1 MGGQFFSVAEGNGS
15 YYGSYYCEI
24 KSDHRHRLV
33 AFDGLGLKEKK
44 LVKMMRFLQSWS
56 GYSPQQIQI
65 VELI

>member
-1 MGGQFFSVAEGNGS
+1 MGHIMGHITVKL
-15 YYGSYYCEI
+15 
-24 KSDHRHRLV
+24 KSDHRHRLE